1 MSEIRNNY
9 AVAVVVFH
17 FKEKVYRASSPK
29 CRFKIT
35 STNEWVSRK
44 KKGLYFVYFNHY
56 KHPKGEKVPKKRKSL
71 VSSGMCLYNI
81 CISNWYI
88 YVLPQRQYLRQII
101 KKKFKKIKRSERSD
115 RMVP

>member
-35 STNEWVSRK
+35 STNGWVRRK

-56 KHPKGEKVPKKRKSL
+56 KHPKGEKVQRGKVWFHLVCAYTIFVFQTGTYMFYPKDNTKGR
-71 VSSGMCLYNI
+71 
-81 CISNWYI
+81 
-88 YVLPQRQYLRQII
+88 
-101 KKKFKKIKRSERSD
+101 
-115 RMVP
+115 

>member
-1 MSEIRNNY
+1 MSEIKNNY

-17 FKEKVYRASSPK
+17 FKAKVYRASSPK

-56 KHPKGEKVPKKRKSL
+56 
-71 VSSGMCLYNI
+71 
-81 CISNWYI
+81 
-88 YVLPQRQYLRQII
+88 
-101 KKKFKKIKRSERSD
+101 
-115 RMVP
+115 

>member
-1 MSEIRNNY
+1 MSEIKNNY

-17 FKEKVYRASSPK
+17 FKAKVYRASSPK

-56 KHPKGEKVPKKRKSL
+56 KHPKGEKVPKKKEKF
-71 VSSGMCLYNI
+71 GFI
-81 CISNWYI
+81 WYVPI
-88 YVLPQRQYLRQII
+88 QYLY
-101 KKKFKKIKRSERSD
+101 FKQVHICSTPKTILKAD
-115 RMVP
+115 N